1 MGAGTLSSF
10 KEHTVLFAHPRTG
23 SSNLTSV
30 LNLHQLN
37 LAMDPFWHGY
47 GTAHPDER
55 NYVDD
60 IDDIPSLELALEE
73 LFARY
78 NGMKVLDYQL
88 EENVYDYLLLK
99 PGVRV
104 IFLQRRN
111 LLRAE
116 VSCHIAEQ
124 TKVWGMEDMN
134 EERRKIYRSLARIS
148 QEALADSL
156 EYAEELVNHYT
167 HTIRR
172 RLQGTYLEVFYE
184 DLYSK
189 NLADNRTSVRRVF
202 NFLGLE
208 MPEGD
213 ELDYYLDPLRSRIN
227 SETTYRLLPNAEE
240 LNEEFGNDEIGW
252 LFPPDEF

>member
-1 MGAGTLSSF
+1 
-10 KEHTVLFAHPRTG
+10 
-23 SSNLTSV
+23 
-30 LNLHQLN
+30 
-37 LAMDPFWHGY
+37 MDPFWHGY
-47 GTAHPDER
+47 GAAYPDER

-60 IDDIPSLELALEE
+60 IDDIPSLGVALEE
-73 LFARY
+73 LFSKY

-99 PGVRV
+99 PDIRV

-134 EERRKIYRSLARIS
+134 EERRKIYRNLAPIS
-148 QEALADSL
+148 QKALADSL
-156 EYAEELVNHYT
+156 DYAAELVNHYT

-172 RLQGTYLEVFYE
+172 RPQGTYLEVFYE

-189 NLADNRTSVRRVF
+189 SLAGNRTSVSRVF
-202 NFLGLE
+202 DFLELE
-208 MPEGD
+208 LQGGD

-227 SETTYRLLPNAEE
+227 SETTYGLLSNAEQ
-240 LNEEFGNDEIGW
+240 LNEEFGSDEMGW
-252 LFPPDEF
+252 LFPR